1 MIPAQ
6 RVQVPVCMCHLA
18 TQHSSNSFV
27 LLPAGGLLVQRGG
40 RGHRDPA
47 QPLQG
52 GHPPDD
58 GGDAAGAHLACP
70 AAGAA
75 QGCTPLAGRG
85 GAGSARSRGS
95 PPEVTDGQL
104 GFRELCLY
112 VVNSA
117 SPGSV
122 QGAGGCK
129 SRRSHGEM
137 TLMRH
142 AHCIQGLA
150 AQHMQNSHCPVWY
163 HKSQIC
169 CCHEAAGMSRPLG
182 KGA

>member
-95 PPEVTDGQL
+95 PPEVTGGQL
-104 GFRELCLY
+104 GFRELCLC

-129 SRRSHGEM
+129 SRRSHGEDDPDEARS
-137 TLMRH
+137 LHLRH
-142 AHCIQGLA
+142 GCTTHAKQPLSCLVPQ
-150 AQHMQNSHCPVWY
+150 
-163 HKSQIC
+163 KSD
-169 CCHEAAGMSRPLG
+169 MLLP
-182 KGA
+182 